1 MDISAKIFRQILL
14 FTLILLIIPM
24 VLFPER
30 LGTNLLKGSLHYIL
44 LEFAFYGFVLYF
56 FDRKT
61 SLLRL
66 SQNAGVCVA
75 YRLLIGAVLGLFI
88 TIAYNMNIVVAMTLS
103 MSSYVPAIV
112 LHMAATPFV
121 LSSILFSTK
130 KTARGQST
138 PTQGYQAPRKREMKS
153 AEFSPSQPINPKRHD
168 SDTFDEQS
176 FNFSSRKMRA
186 QQGQSA
192 KTNENGFQNAIN
204 YIGENGSVLMAALVD
219 AEGLLMAGFNRGH
232 YEPEDIA
239 PFALPIAGK
248 NADTLK
254 RLKLTI
260 PEKTDLMFE
269 DKRMIIASEQYY
281 TLIVISERTMDDVL
295 NIRINQGLEM
305 IRMYTAERYSQKLIG
320 NAERIYV

>member
-30 LGTNLLKGSLHYIL
+30 LGTNLLRGALHYVL

-56 FDRKT
+56 FDRQT
-61 SLLRL
+61 SLLKL

-75 YRLLIGAVLGLFI
+75 YRLLVGAILGCFI
-88 TIAYNMNIVVAMTLS
+88 TIAYNMNIVVAMTLG

-112 LHMAATPFV
+112 LHMAATPFI
-121 LSSILFSTK
+121 LSTILFNKTK
-130 KTARGQST
+130 KIKSQST
-138 PTQGYQAPRKREMKS
+138 PSQSYQTPKKKEMK
-153 AEFSPSQPINPKRHD
+153 PSGFTASKPITPKKQE
-168 SDTFDEQS
+168 SDTFAEQS
-176 FNFSSRKMRA
+176 FNFSSRKLRA

-204 YIGENGSVLMAALVD
+204 YIGENGSVQMAALVD
-219 AEGLLMAGFNRGH
+219 AEGLLMAGFNRGQ

-239 PFALPIAGK
+239 PFALPIVEK
-248 NADTLK
+248 NADTYK

-305 IRMYTAERYSQKLIG
+305 IRMYTAERYSEKLIG